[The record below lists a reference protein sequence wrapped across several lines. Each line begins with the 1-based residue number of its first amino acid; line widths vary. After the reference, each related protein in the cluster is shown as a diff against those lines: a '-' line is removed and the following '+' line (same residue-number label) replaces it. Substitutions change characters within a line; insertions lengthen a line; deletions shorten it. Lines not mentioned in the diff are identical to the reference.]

1 MSFKYTDI
9 PMKMNNFNVFEGSDR
24 LLGVAKATLP
34 KFTYK
39 KESVEGAGIGGTV
52 DVVID
57 GHLEAIT
64 FEMDFRSIDSQN
76 CSFTPKAKN
85 YTLKGSLQLFDDSA
99 KEYKNA
105 PLVMEFRMQMQE
117 IDTGNAEVGKGSGA
131 KVKFNVISVKIFI
144 EGKEVRHVDP
154 FAMIDAIDGV
164 DYLAEIRSQIG
175 M

>member
-1 MSFKYTDI
+1 MAFKYTDI
-9 PMKMNNFNVFEGSDR
+9 PMKVNNFSVFEGSDR

-39 KESVEGAGIGGTV
+39 KETIEGAGIGGAV

-57 GHLEAIT
+57 GHLEAIA

-76 CSFTPKAKN
+76 CSFTPKVKD
-85 YTLKGSLQLFDDSA
+85 YTLKGSLQLYDGSA
-99 KEYKNA
+99 REYKNA
-105 PLVMEFRMQMQE
+105 ALVMEFRMQMQE
-117 IDTGNAEVGKGSGA
+117 IDPGSAEVGKGSGA
-131 KVKFNVISVKIFI
+131 KVKFNVVAVKISI

-154 FAMIDAIDGV
+154 FAMIDSIDGV
-164 DYLAEIRSQIG
+164 DVLAEIRSQIG

>member
-24 LLGVAKATLP
+24 LLGLAKATLP

-39 KESVEGAGIGGTV
+39 KETIEGAGIAGSV

-57 GHLEAIT
+57 GHFEAIT
-64 FEMDFRSIDSQN
+64 FEMDFRNIDSQN
-76 CSFTPKAKN
+76 CSFTPKAKD
-85 YTLKGSLQLFDDSA
+85 YTLKGSLQLYDSSA
-99 KEYKNA
+99 REYKNV

-131 KVKFNVISVKIFI
+131 KVKFNVIAVKIFI
-144 EGKEVRHVDP
+144 DGKEVRHADP
-154 FAMIDAIDGV
+154 FMMIDAIDGI
-164 DYLAEIRSQIG
+164 DYLAEIRSQSG
-175 M
+175 F